1 MDAAMHNAVVA
12 VMESRLSVKKA
23 AKTFNVPR
31 TTLVGRLKIIDRPD
45 LIKVQLNRDK
55 LVDAAVEAVKSGR
68 VPVLR
73 AAKMYGVPER
83 TVFHRMNGS
92 QISALINL
100 IFIFATRLI
109 VIVYFCFSP
118 SAVNECTVKIL

>member
-23 AKTFNVPR
+23 AEIFSMPR

-55 LVDAAVEAVKSGR
+55 LVDAAVGAVKSGR
-68 VPVLR
+68 VTVPR
-73 AAKMYGVPER
+73 AAKMYGVPECI
-83 TVFHRMNGS
+83 VYHRMNGS
-92 QISALINL
+92 PFLL
-100 IFIFATRLI
+100 
-109 VIVYFCFSP
+109 
-118 SAVNECTVKIL
+118 